1 MSEYVIHTQQL
12 TRRFGKREFV
22 KRINLQVPG
31 QQIYGFLGPNGA
43 GKTTTIRML
52 LGLIKSTSG
61 EIEIFGKKLK
71 DQRMEILKDVGS
83 LVESP
88 AYYAHLSAY
97 RNLEI
102 VTTMRGLPTRRI
114 HEVLDLVRLAK
125 DAYRPVK
132 GYSLGMR
139 QRLGIAMALIAN
151 PKLLILDEP
160 TNGLDPSGIQE
171 IRELIMSLPGAYGMT
186 VLVSS
191 HLLSEI
197 EQIATYVGIINQG
210 EMIFQGTMK
219 ELTAKSKPQLFIE
232 TPDPVLA
239 AGALTQHGWTAGA
252 ESIEPNEVVT
262 PIVDRQQSS
271 EMIKVLV
278 EHNHPIYRVTEKK
291 KTLEEIFLELTG
303 KERSL

>member
-1 MSEYVIHTQQL
+1 MSAYVIHTQQL

-114 HEVLDLVRLAK
+114 HEVLDLVRLSK

-239 AGALTQHGWTAGA
+239 AGALIQHGWTAGA

-291 KTLEEIFLELTG
+291 KTLEEIFTELTG

>member
-22 KRINLQVPG
+22 KRLNLQVPG
-31 QQIYGFLGPNGA
+31 EQIYGFLGPNGA

-52 LGLIKSTSG
+52 LGLIKSTAG

-114 HEVLDLVRLAK
+114 HEVLDLVRLSK

-171 IRELIMSLPGAYGMT
+171 IRELIMNLPGAYGMT

-232 TPDPVLA
+232 TQDPILA
-239 AGALTQHGWTAGA
+239 AGALIQHGWTAEA
-252 ESIEPNEVVT
+252 ESMEPKEVVT

>member
-114 HEVLDLVRLAK
+114 HEVLDLVRLTK

-232 TPDPVLA
+232 TPDPVLG
-239 AGALTQHGWTAGA
+239 AGALIQHGWTAGA
-252 ESIEPNEVVT
+252 ESIEQNEVVT

>member
-22 KRINLQVPG
+22 KQINLQVPEK
-31 QQIYGFLGPNGA
+31 QIYGFLGPNGA

-71 DQRMEILKDVGS
+71 DHRMEILKDVGS

-102 VTTMRGLPTRRI
+102 VTTMRGLPTRKI
-114 HEVLDLVRLAK
+114 HKVLDLVRLSK

-139 QRLGIAMALIAN
+139 QRLGIAMALIAD

-171 IRELIMSLPGAYGMT
+171 IRELIMSLPDAYGMT

-219 ELTAKSKPQLFIE
+219 ELTDKSKPQLFIE
-232 TPDPVLA
+232 TQNPVQA
-239 AGALTQHGWTAGA
+239 AGALMQHGWIAGA
-252 ESIEPNEVVT
+252 ESMEQKEVIT

-278 EHNHPIYRVTEKK
+278 EQNHPVYRVREKK

>member
-12 TRRFGKREFV
+12 TRRFGKREIV

-114 HEVLDLVRLAK
+114 HEVLDLVRLTK

-239 AGALTQHGWTAGA
+239 AGALIQHGWTAEA
-252 ESIEPNEVVT
+252 ESIEPKEVVT

-291 KTLEEIFLELTG
+291 KHW
-303 KERSL
+303 RRYSWN

>member
-12 TRRFGKREFV
+12 TRRFGKREIV

-114 HEVLDLVRLAK
+114 HEVLDLVRLTK

-239 AGALTQHGWTAGA
+239 AGALIQHGWTAEA
-252 ESIEPNEVVT
+252 ESIEPKEVVT

>member
-22 KRINLQVPG
+22 KRLNLQVPG

-71 DQRMEILKDVGS
+71 NQRMEILKDVGS

-102 VTTMRGLPTRRI
+102 VTTMRGLPTRKI
-114 HEVLDLVRLAK
+114 HEVLDLVRLSK

-232 TPDPVLA
+232 TQDPVLA
-239 AGALTQHGWTAGA
+239 AGALIQHGWAAGA
-252 ESIEPNEVVT
+252 ETIEPKEVVT